1 VRIEVRGLKSLSP
14 SLSSLPPLRLVLSR
28 SACRSVLARS
38 LTGRPPSAGKK
49 TASAPAAEEK
59 AAFTEKTVGGAKNGG
74 TRKVPTNKASK
85 YYPSEDV
92 KAPKLSRKVAKT
104 AALRSTITPGTVLI
118 LLAGR
123 YRGKRVV
130 FLRQLA
136 SGLLLVTGPR
146 LINGVPHR
154 RVAQAYVIATST
166 KVDISSVKVP
176 ETVNDAYFV
185 KAKAAKSADKEG
197 EFFQEKKG
205 GEGLSAER
213 KEEQKVR
220 ARFLCTSCGQTV
232 SPGSWLIPLTVAD
245 ARPFDHRRRQE
256 DREPG
261 QVPQGL
267 VRPLQ
272 GRPPPRDG
280 LLNLAQTQTVWRRE
294 TLVWGPVRFWVGGD
308 RSAGT
313 HVPSLLPLFLSDDP
327 SPLPAIM
334 TSGLKQLLRSAF
346 GGPSCLSR
354 TTGPKPVC

>member
-1 VRIEVRGLKSLSP
+1 MPP
-14 SLSSLPPLRLVLSR
+14 SLVSQNGRNHRPQRLAQLALVGFRQAAAVQGSVAPSLGSAGLCRPARISDCFCSITFLSLVSPPALLLSSPVFSN
-28 SACRSVLARS
+28 LAH
-38 LTGRPPSAGKK
+38 LGKK

-59 AAFTEKTVGGAKNGG
+59 AAFTEKSVGGAKNGG
-74 TRKVPTNKASK
+74 VRKVPTNKASK

-146 LINGVPHR
+146 LINGVPLR

-220 ARFLCTSCGQTV
+220 HFLLVGIT
-232 SPGSWLIPLTVAD
+232 
-245 ARPFDHRRRQE
+245 RR
-256 DREPG
+256 
-261 QVPQGL
+261 
-267 VRPLQ
+267 
-272 GRPPPRDG
+272 
-280 LLNLAQTQTVWRRE
+280 
-294 TLVWGPVRFWVGGD
+294 
-308 RSAGT
+308 
-313 HVPSLLPLFLSDDP
+313 SDD
-327 SPLPAIM
+327 
-334 TSGLKQLLRSAF
+334 
-346 GGPSCLSR
+346 
-354 TTGPKPVC
+354 

>member
-1 VRIEVRGLKSLSP
+1 MTRGSRLCSSAQSADGRRPLCSCRCLRLLL
-14 SLSSLPPLRLVLSR
+14 SLSSPP
-28 SACRSVLARS
+28 CARS
-38 LTGRPPSAGKK
+38 LALHVSSPTGKK

-74 TRKVPTNKASK
+74 ARKVPTNKASK

-104 AALRSTITPGTVLI
+104 ASLRSTITPGTVLI

-146 LINGVPHR
+146 LINGVPLR

-220 ARFLCTSCGQTV
+220 L
-232 SPGSWLIPLTVAD
+232 
-245 ARPFDHRRRQE
+245 
-256 DREPG
+256 
-261 QVPQGL
+261 
-267 VRPLQ
+267 
-272 GRPPPRDG
+272 
-280 LLNLAQTQTVWRRE
+280 
-294 TLVWGPVRFWVGGD
+294 PVCR
-308 RSAGT
+308 
-313 HVPSLLPLFLSDDP
+313 
-327 SPLPAIM
+327 
-334 TSGLKQLLRSAF
+334 SGLCESARR
-346 GGPSCLSR
+346 L
-354 TTGPKPVC
+354 TTGASSSDA